1 MKRLLVSSVAA
12 MALTSSVV
20 VAEESGAF
28 VGLDLGDD
36 RFIA

>member
-1 MKRLLVSSVAA
+1 MKKLLISSIAA

-28 VGLDLGDD
+28 VG
-36 RFIA
+36 